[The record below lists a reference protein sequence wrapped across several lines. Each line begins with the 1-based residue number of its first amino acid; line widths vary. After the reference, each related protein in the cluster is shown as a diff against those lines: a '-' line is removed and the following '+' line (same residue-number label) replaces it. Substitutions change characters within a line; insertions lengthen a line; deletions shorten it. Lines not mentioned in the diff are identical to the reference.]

1 MNNDIK
7 DIFTLNAVLIKAFNS
22 TFLSRKTIIKGKRI
36 WVLPS
41 VGGTRK
47 GGGARPPFVRPC
59 IHLNIVLD

>member
-22 TFLSRKTIIKGKRI
+22 TFLSRKTIIKGKSI

-41 VGGTRK
+41 VGVRVRGE
-47 GGGARPPFVRPC
+47 GAGPPLYAPAY
-59 IHLNIVLD
+59 I